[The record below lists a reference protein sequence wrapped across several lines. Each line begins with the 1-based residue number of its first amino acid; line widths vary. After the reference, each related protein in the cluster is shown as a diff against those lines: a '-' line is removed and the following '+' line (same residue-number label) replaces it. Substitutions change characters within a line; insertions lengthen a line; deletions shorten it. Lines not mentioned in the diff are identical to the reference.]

1 MLINYKP
8 TAVRAFEACPKVATD
23 GGDRMLYQESKA
35 GGPFVINDHIDA
47 TAVNIRRLPVKLGLT
62 SPQEAL
68 VLRRDIYKKFRGGN
82 PSATE
87 VSSDFPAA
95 PWEAHKAAIH

>member
-8 TAVRAFEACPKVATD
+8 TAVRAFEACPKVAVN

-35 GGPFVINDHIDA
+35 GGPIVINDHIDA
-47 TAVNIRRLPVKLGLT
+47 TAVNIRRLPVQLGLT

-68 VLRRDIYKKFRGGN
+68 VLRRDIYKKLRGGN
-82 PSATE
+82 QSAAE
-87 VSSDFPAA
+87 VSPDFPVA

>member
-8 TAVRAFEACPKVATD
+8 TAVRAFEACPKVAAN

-35 GGPFVINDHIDA
+35 GGPIVINDHIDA
-47 TAVNIRRLPVKLGLT
+47 TAVNIRRLPVQLGLT

-68 VLRRDIYKKFRGGN
+68 VRGEIFTRNCGGEISQQLR
-82 PSATE
+82 
-87 VSSDFPAA
+87 
-95 PWEAHKAAIH
+95 